1 MPIQIT
7 DFPDPLSASAL
18 ASSIEPM
25 LIKSKAYYQLLHE
38 LRRYCGSQTCGR
50 SFLIAGHRGSGKT
63 TLVLSAF
70 EKILREAEVEQVKL
84 RPLMVPL
91 LGPSLLPDP
100 NEKDLAEPGKG
111 AASGEKKLTEFE
123 NVLVQITLALYRA
136 VVREFTRAYEER
148 MVSSAFPPW
157 RSDSE
162 LTKSLLEAPG
172 QLILELDEYPG
183 KARLREFWRRANALS
198 DGVLPHRRIA
208 TQKWAV
214 SNQGVRELVALCSV
228 SEAYRRISGTIQAK
242 TEDKAGAQDS
252 ATKTRDVDLKGKE
265 LFGPLITLLTGG
277 AVATGVATL
286 NPNNPNKIGIAAV
299 AGILT
304 ALASA
309 VVGKYST
316 SRSHQRSASKED
328 LFLPDLSVATLDRVL
343 PVLLER
349 VRDAGLAPVFV
360 IDELDK
366 VSDLSDRIPQMVK
379 RLKKLVAESAFF
391 CFLTDRR
398 YFEELRTRNIGT
410 PYSVEYTYFTNYVFV
425 TFRHTDLHL
434 YLSELLKKPEVTA
447 PPEISGGT
455 VELNEEA
462 ADYAV
467 LPYVLLHAAQMH
479 PIDLRRQLAEIRGP
493 DGAVALPIGSVRS
506 IPSRRLEL
514 LVQVAIELLLEEEPM
529 EWELASD
536 PAFRRLAHDALYFI
550 SRQWESGANELKFG
564 PEGRKVF
571 EKYLT
576 DRMRTEQPE
585 KKPVATDATKPSNE
599 SSPTAEKIAQSSEAA
614 KEESSKAVQGQSNEP
629 VKGQSSEASKGQSSN
644 AVEGQDQAL
653 APPRAPTNGDKSTA
667 PFMKDNDWRPSYTKD
682 QADFLWDYVERLGKL
697 LEDPI
702 TVRTMALTKSGR
714 FSAQVLN
721 ALNLADL
728 GPLLEVQPGSAPQV
742 FRWRY
747 SRAGRGHVSLV
758 VPKST
763 EEIQGQETLPG
774 IAPVVSKPFS
784 TTIAEI
790 DLIEGFNATLS
801 KMTKG
806 TVNCGVLATG
816 FGVISTSPAWPSV
829 EAAMKRLKSDTG
841 EYPQKNDDVAI
852 VGQFADLLRRSAET
866 IALGILSAWAVG
878 AWQQNRSANRISFGL
893 QIVSQALRL
902 KTLHEELVA
911 QRIKKFGD
919 EVSLRL
925 NVNENRPF
933 LLSEAAS
940 VKRWRAYVT
949 LRMRQVGQHPE
960 KKFPIDK
967 TIEGIAWNFW
977 MSGWQK
983 PETVPN
989 FEAVI
994 CAAARQGPSR
1004 FLTFPPEEMSAR
1016 SWSVALY
1023 AALIE
1028 QSALQTQ
1035 ADLPGSPP
1043 QLPTASVVTTP
1054 SIPTWLAV
1062 YALQQLGFSDQI
1074 MSLSSLGRV
1083 LSKIFDAAQW
1093 LLRAAAPAVV
1103 KEGRDTMII
1112 VSKAGVDSEI
1122 WKPGKECAALVLRQ
1136 PELIDLDKLWQNNQE
1151 TLLRWLKLKWL
1162 VFDWSGWQLASKRK
1176 SRQQA
1181 GQLSLDSRQ
1190 ELEAARLLV
1199 RFFFPNSSSELGTPA
1214 IVPPD
1219 WQDELPPPFFAV
1231 PVPASIDELF
1241 AIISRRGRWQAPS

>member
-1 MPIQIT
+1 MPIQIL
-7 DFPDPLSASAL
+7 DFPEPLSARAL
-18 ASSIEPM
+18 ASSIDPI

-38 LRRYCGSQTCGR
+38 LRRYCSSETCGR

-63 TLVLSAF
+63 TLVLSVF
-70 EKILREAEVEQVKL
+70 EKILREAQAEQIEL

-100 NEKDLAEPGKG
+100 NEMDLAEPGKG

-123 NVLVQITLALYRA
+123 NVLVQITLALHRA
-136 VVREFTRAYEER
+136 VVGEFTRAYEER
-148 MVSSAFPPW
+148 MVSSASSPW
-157 RSDSE
+157 LGRRPDSE
-162 LTKSLLEAPG
+162 LINSLLEAPG
-172 QLILELDEYPG
+172 QLVLELDEYPG
-183 KARLREFWRRANALS
+183 KARLREFWRRANALP
-198 DGVLPHRRIA
+198 DGVLPGRQNT

-214 SNQGVRELVALCSV
+214 SNRGVRELVALCSV
-228 SEAYRRISGTIQAK
+228 SEAYRRISGTIQAR

-277 AVATGVATL
+277 AVATGVAAL
-286 NPNNPNKIGIAAV
+286 NPNKIGIAAV
-299 AGILT
+299 AGVLT

-309 VVGKYST
+309 IVGKYST
-316 SRSHQRSASKED
+316 SRSQQRSASKED

-349 VRDAGLAPVFV
+349 VRGAGLAPVFV

-398 YFEELRTRNIGT
+398 YFEELRTRNVAT
-410 PYSVEYTYFTNYVFV
+410 PYSIEYTYFTNYVFV
-425 TFRHTDLHL
+425 AFRHTDLHL
-434 YLSELLKKPEVTA
+434 YLSELLKKPAVTA
-447 PPEISGGT
+447 PPQISGGS
-455 VELNEEA
+455 VELNEET

-493 DGAVALPIGSVRS
+493 DGAVALPLGSVRS

-571 EKYLT
+571 ETYLA

-585 KKPVATDATKPSNE
+585 KKPIAIDPTI
-599 SSPTAEKIAQSSEAA
+599 SSSKSPPTAEEIPQPSEAA
-614 KEESSKAVQGQSNEP
+614 KVESSNPGSGQLSDT
-629 VKGQSSEASKGQSSN
+629 VKGKDPPPLTLPAPTDGQMSN
-644 AVEGQDQAL
+644 APIVK
-653 APPRAPTNGDKSTA
+653 DK
-667 PFMKDNDWRPSYTKD
+667 DLQPSYTTD

-714 FSAQVLN
+714 FAAQVLD

-728 GPLLEVQPGSAPQV
+728 GPLLEVQRESAPQV

-747 SRAGRGHVSLV
+747 SRAGRGHVAIV
-758 VPKST
+758 VPKSA
-763 EEIQGQETLPG
+763 EVIQGQETLPG
-774 IAPVVSKPFS
+774 ITPAPSKTFL
-784 TTIAEI
+784 TTLAEI

-806 TVNCGVLATG
+806 TVNCGVLGTG

-829 EAAMKRLKSDTG
+829 EAATKRLKSDTG

-866 IALGILSAWAVG
+866 IALAILSAWAVG
-878 AWQQNRSANRISFGL
+878 AWQQGRRANRISFGL
-893 QIVSQALRL
+893 QIVSQALQL

-925 NVNENRPF
+925 NVSENRPF
-933 LLSEAAS
+933 LLSEAS
-940 VKRWRAYVT
+940 HVKRWRAYVT
-949 LRMRQVGQHPE
+949 LRLRQVGQTPQ

-967 TIEGIAWNFW
+967 TIESIAWDFW
-977 MSGWQK
+977 MSRWQK

-989 FEAVI
+989 FETVI

-1004 FLTFPPEEMSAR
+1004 FLAFPPEEMSAR
-1016 SWSVALY
+1016 SWSEAFY

-1028 QSALQTQ
+1028 QSSTQTQ
-1035 ADLPGSPP
+1035 TGSPSSP
-1043 QLPTASVVTTP
+1043 PEIPPLPIPTGP
-1054 SIPTWLAV
+1054 SIPVPTWLAV
-1062 YALQQLGFSDQI
+1062 YALQQLGFTEQV
-1074 MSLSSLGRV
+1074 MSLSSMGRV

-1093 LLRAAAPAVV
+1093 LLGAATPAVM

-1112 VSKAGVDSEI
+1112 VSKQGADSEI

-1136 PELIDLDKLWQNNQE
+1136 PELIELDKLWQNNQE
-1151 TLLRWLKLKWL
+1151 ALLRWLKLKWL
-1162 VFDWSGWQLASKRK
+1162 VFDWSGWPLASKRK
-1176 SRQQA
+1176 SRQVT
-1181 GQLSLDSRQ
+1181 QLSVDPRQ

-1199 RFFFPNSSSELGTPA
+1199 RFFFPNPSSEPGIPA

-1241 AIISRRGRWQAPS
+1241 AIISRRGRRHAAR